1 MIGPLNNVGACAEFR
16 EDYENDLLKEVKGDF
31 IFHAWLTRQIIILR
45 QPIFQFL
52 IKMVCIYG
60 IIMNW
65 IIGRKMINS
74 V

>member
-1 MIGPLNNVGACAEFR
+1 MI
-16 EDYENDLLKEVKGDF
+16 LKEVKGDF
-31 IFHAWLTRQIIILR
+31 IFHAWANEANYYT
-45 QPIFQFL
+45 PPAYFQFL